1 MSEELH
7 YKDDI
12 DTVAQE
18 SFKSKLEV
26 LKQELLDGLTAKNV
40 YERCNLFCSKQQK
53 RISATIANPHS
64 RLRAN
69 GLFLKNR
76 PLS

>member
-26 LKQELLDGLTAKNV
+26 LKQEFLDGLTSKNV
-40 YERCNLFCSKQQK
+40 YERCNLFCAQLED
-53 RISATIANPHS
+53 ISDAVYIS
-64 RLRAN
+64 EEDR
-69 GLFLKNR
+69 K
-76 PLS
+76 SVV